1 MLSGLKKRFRRNAS
15 GHRSHFEK
23 EFPLREQALSL
34 KKWIAMFCEGLY
46 VILFSLTDKALR
58 KMDFH
63 LPSFL

>member
-1 MLSGLKKRFRRNAS
+1 MHLDIVPILKKNS
-15 GHRSHFEK
+15 PCENK
-23 EFPLREQALSL
+23 SL